1 MPARHSDQTKIRT
14 RLAELRVDRG
24 IPQRT
29 MAELLGMGLTA
40 YQKLERGEEPNPRL
54 RHLVNAAEVLNVKP
68 DELVEPE
75 WLEWLAVDGH
85 PQAPPPKSVWHTAPS
100 SPVGRKRAETT
111 GLSGAERRRAAALRR
126 WGHANLGPS

>member
-24 IPQRT
+24 VPQRT

-54 RHLVNAAEVLNVKP
+54 RHLVNAAEVLRVKL
-68 DELVEPE
+68 DELIEPE

-85 PQAPPPKSVWHTAPS
+85 PQAPPAKAVWHTSPS
-100 SPVGRKRAETT
+100 SPLGRKRAAS
-111 GLSGAERRRAAALRR
+111 SGRSAQERRDLADLRRESHQHRRRA
-126 WGHANLGPS
+126 